1 MALMKAAVIVTLMA
15 FAIDAARLE
24 ASDGLEI
31 SMLQEELSRRSSLI
45 LELRHK
51 EIQHL
56 GEALKANA
64 SKMEKW
70 GGGFGNGF
78 DFSGWMAPSAPCA
91 SSQNTWQ
98 VAMCLYQM
106 SGGNLQN
113 IFYQLAG
120 MDGKIDVSEWAARVA
135 PTNAAKR
142 IFITVA
148 SQEAP
153 GRSFGGGDDP
163 NTIDFDDWMRF
174 VQAAQ
179 QAAGASMDV
188 NEWSDYVAASVT
200 AEALFDAA
208 NGHAGQVGF
217 FLGDRLNT
225 MEWSMAF
232 YKVGGMDGGVTL
244 LELSRVV
251 GLYPADVHK
260 VFKFIEDVGDGVCDR
275 AWGSWESD
283 AQDEMKIDSCEWNQL
298 LPALQKF
305 TSDLSWQ
312 GISKGSFSNA
322 IAQMITAYYQSH
334 PYTRYSR

>member
-78 DFSGWMAPSAPCA
+78 DFSGWMAPAAPCA

-120 MDGKIDVSEWAARVA
+120 MDGKIDVSEWASRVA

-200 AEALFDAA
+200 AEALFDAPMVMQDKLA
-208 NGHAGQVGF
+208 FSWVTGS
-217 FLGDRLNT
+217 T
-225 MEWSMAF
+225 PWSGAWLST
-232 YKVGGMDGGVTL
+232 KSVAWTV
-244 LELSRVV
+244 ELHCWSFPE
-251 GLYPADVHK
+251 LWA
-260 VFKFIEDVGDGVCDR
+260 CT
-275 AWGSWESD
+275 
-283 AQDEMKIDSCEWNQL
+283 QL
-298 LPALQKF
+298 
-305 TSDLSWQ
+305 TC
-312 GISKGSFSNA
+312 
-322 IAQMITAYYQSH
+322 
-334 PYTRYSR
+334 TRYSSLSKTSATAYAIAPGVLGSRMLRMR